1 MTVLYVFLIILMVA
15 LMFLLPPAMQFKTG
29 INPEYF
35 PKIKVNTFAF
45 MFRGIGMKGGKYYS
59 VKDYGVI
66 APMYALHLLGYSLA
80 LLSLIISPVIIFVAE
95 LEVWQTDLILL
106 YMLLIE
112 AVICVA
118 TDVTCC
124 IISKRK
130 DGKNKAETQTN
141 GN

>member
-1 MTVLYVFLIILMVA
+1 
-15 LMFLLPPAMQFKTG
+15 
-29 INPEYF
+29 
-35 PKIKVNTFAF
+35 
-45 MFRGIGMKGGKYYS
+45 MKGGKYYS

-130 DGKNKAETQTN
+130 DGKKKADARRSASNGKRMIDRIEYQDYVTKTQPKSPKRRQTAIKRRIYA
-141 GN
+141 G